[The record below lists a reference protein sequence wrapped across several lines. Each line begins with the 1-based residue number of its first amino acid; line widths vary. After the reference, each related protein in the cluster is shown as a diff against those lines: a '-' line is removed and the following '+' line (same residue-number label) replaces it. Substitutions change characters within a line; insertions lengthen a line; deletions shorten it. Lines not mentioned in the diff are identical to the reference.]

1 MEPSSIFTQER
12 IRIDGS
18 VKNETR
24 HKSLNSMVHKVTQI
38 SEELMAVLL
47 DVAIFIT
54 NKNLDKKY
62 GRADK
67 HSFGLFLGCSDN
79 DLNAWAAD
87 FLDGPVFFP
96 LAQAEVNN
104 TSGFRPPVGSQGS
117 AQVPKLGALK
127 IYNEDA
133 PEYEPMGFDYFHER
147 AKPACCLQCTAVG
160 EPSAADANAPDA
172 VMTVAGAHLTP
183 SSNGG
188 AAAGRAANS
197 SKRQGG
203 VHFSNK
209 RKARRAS
216 PLREKPVAPES
227 ICERQILK
235 KSMEAVSADTKLPA
249 TETPPKRKSK
259 SKKQPL
265 GQSCADYCSRV
276 AEAYNGNVIA
286 MLAGPSPPSK
296 AQLRPAMT
304 TAHLI
309 QKVIEA
315 SLLRQQRADRQRD
328 AACET
333 AMVERTELDDAAAS
347 QEEEGTPS
355 FALIVR
361 ALADAK
367 AYFSVGASA
376 STDLSVETVAA
387 HAAAGS
393 SQCKSPTPV
402 CTQRMSTKR
411 KHAGDASVMVITHA
425 QISSE
430 KKQDHPSLAEL
441 QKLNE
446 STVLLNQQG
455 YSKLP
460 VSVRKPQSS
469 ISMLQPRFIA
479 VEYAKHA

>member
-12 IRIDGS
+12 VRIDGS

-104 TSGFRPPVGSQGS
+104 TNGFRPPVGSQGS

-147 AKPACCLQCTAVG
+147 AKPACRLQCTAVG
-160 EPSAADANAPDA
+160 EPSAANANAPDA

-197 SKRQGG
+197 SKCRGGMNFSKTQGTAAG
-203 VHFSNK
+203 EPLTGETG
-209 RKARRAS
+209 RAGID
-216 PLREKPVAPES
+216 LRA
-227 ICERQILK
+227 
-235 KSMEAVSADTKLPA
+235 
-249 TETPPKRKSK
+249 
-259 SKKQPL
+259 
-265 GQSCADYCSRV
+265 
-276 AEAYNGNVIA
+276 
-286 MLAGPSPPSK
+286 
-296 AQLRPAMT
+296 
-304 TAHLI
+304 AHP
-309 QKVIEA
+309 
-315 SLLRQQRADRQRD
+315 
-328 AACET
+328 
-333 AMVERTELDDAAAS
+333 
-347 QEEEGTPS
+347 QEE
-355 FALIVR
+355 
-361 ALADAK
+361 
-367 AYFSVGASA
+367 
-376 STDLSVETVAA
+376 
-387 HAAAGS
+387 HGS
-393 SQCKSPTPV
+393 SQ
-402 CTQRMSTKR
+402 RR
-411 KHAGDASVMVITHA
+411 YEAAGD
-425 QISSE
+425 
-430 KKQDHPSLAEL
+430 
-441 QKLNE
+441 
-446 STVLLNQQG
+446 
-455 YSKLP
+455 
-460 VSVRKPQSS
+460 
-469 ISMLQPRFIA
+469 
-479 VEYAKHA
+479 

>member
-1 MEPSSIFTQER
+1 MQ
-12 IRIDGS
+12 
-18 VKNETR
+18 
-24 HKSLNSMVHKVTQI
+24 
-38 SEELMAVLL
+38 
-47 DVAIFIT
+47 
-54 NKNLDKKY
+54 
-62 GRADK
+62 
-67 HSFGLFLGCSDN
+67 
-79 DLNAWAAD
+79 
-87 FLDGPVFFP
+87 
-96 LAQAEVNN
+96 
-104 TSGFRPPVGSQGS
+104 
-117 AQVPKLGALK
+117 KLGALK

-133 PEYEPMGFDYFHER
+133 PEYEPMGFDYFHES
-147 AKPACCLQCTAVG
+147 AKPACRLQCTAVG

-203 VHFSNK
+203 VNFSKK
-209 RKARRAS
+209 RKARLAS
-216 PLREKPVAPES
+216 SLREKPVAPES

-235 KSMEAVSADTKLPA
+235 SSMEAVSADTKLPA
-249 TETPPKRKSK
+249 TKTPPKRKSK

-304 TAHLI
+304 TAHHI

-333 AMVERTELDDAAAS
+333 AMVERTEFDDAAAS

-355 FALIVR
+355 MSALIVR

-376 STDLSVETVAA
+376 STNLSVSVETVAA
-387 HAAAGS
+387 PAAAGS
-393 SQCKSPTPV
+393 SQCTSPTPV
-402 CTQRMSTKR
+402 CTERMGTKR
-411 KHAGDASVMVITHA
+411 KHAGDASVVVITHA

-430 KKQDHPSLAEL
+430 KKKDHPSLAEL
-441 QKLNE
+441 QKLNA

-460 VSVRKPQSS
+460 ASVRKPDALTHQDTRRSTKAEYLNHVRKAWPTGVDS
-469 ISMLQPRFIA
+469 IT
-479 VEYAKHA
+479 V

>member
-12 IRIDGS
+12 VRIDGS

-24 HKSLNSMVHKVTQI
+24 HKSLNGMVHKFTHI
-38 SEELMAVLL
+38 SEKVMAILL
-47 DVAIFIT
+47 DIAIFLT

-62 GRADK
+62 GRADE

-96 LAQAEVNN
+96 LAHAEVNDTN
-104 TSGFRPPVGSQGS
+104 GFRPPVGSQGS
-117 AQVPKLGALK
+117 AQLPKLGALK

-133 PEYEPMGFDYFHER
+133 PEYEPMGFDYFHES
-147 AKPACCLQCTAVG
+147 AKPACRLQCTAVG
-160 EPSAADANAPDA
+160 EPSAANANALDA

-235 KSMEAVSADTKLPA
+235 SSMEAVSAETMLPA
-249 TETPPKRKSK
+249 TKTPKRKTK

-265 GQSCADYCSRV
+265 GESCNDYCSRV
-276 AEAYNGNVIA
+276 AEAYNKKVLA
-286 MLAGPSPPSK
+286 MLTGPSPPSIR

-304 TAHLI
+304 TAHHV

-315 SLLRQQRADRQRD
+315 SLLRQQNTDR
-328 AACET
+328 
-333 AMVERTELDDAAAS
+333 
-347 QEEEGTPS
+347 
-355 FALIVR
+355 
-361 ALADAK
+361 
-367 AYFSVGASA
+367 
-376 STDLSVETVAA
+376 
-387 HAAAGS
+387 
-393 SQCKSPTPV
+393 
-402 CTQRMSTKR
+402 
-411 KHAGDASVMVITHA
+411 
-425 QISSE
+425 
-430 KKQDHPSLAEL
+430 
-441 QKLNE
+441 
-446 STVLLNQQG
+446 
-455 YSKLP
+455 
-460 VSVRKPQSS
+460 
-469 ISMLQPRFIA
+469 
-479 VEYAKHA
+479 

>member
-1 MEPSSIFTQER
+1 
-12 IRIDGS
+12 
-18 VKNETR
+18 
-24 HKSLNSMVHKVTQI
+24 
-38 SEELMAVLL
+38 
-47 DVAIFIT
+47 
-54 NKNLDKKY
+54 
-62 GRADK
+62 
-67 HSFGLFLGCSDN
+67 
-79 DLNAWAAD
+79 
-87 FLDGPVFFP
+87 
-96 LAQAEVNN
+96 
-104 TSGFRPPVGSQGS
+104 
-117 AQVPKLGALK
+117 VPKLGALK

-147 AKPACCLQCTAVG
+147 AKPACRLQCTAVG

-227 ICERQILK
+227 IYERQILK

-249 TETPPKRKSK
+249 TKTPPKRKSK

-304 TAHLI
+304 TAHHV

-315 SLLRQQRADRQRD
+315 SLLRQQNTDR
-328 AACET
+328 
-333 AMVERTELDDAAAS
+333 
-347 QEEEGTPS
+347 
-355 FALIVR
+355 
-361 ALADAK
+361 
-367 AYFSVGASA
+367 
-376 STDLSVETVAA
+376 
-387 HAAAGS
+387 
-393 SQCKSPTPV
+393 
-402 CTQRMSTKR
+402 
-411 KHAGDASVMVITHA
+411 
-425 QISSE
+425 
-430 KKQDHPSLAEL
+430 
-441 QKLNE
+441 
-446 STVLLNQQG
+446 
-455 YSKLP
+455 
-460 VSVRKPQSS
+460 
-469 ISMLQPRFIA
+469 
-479 VEYAKHA
+479 

>member
-12 IRIDGS
+12 VRIDGS
-18 VKNETR
+18 VKNEKR

-147 AKPACCLQCTAVG
+147 AKPAACCLQCTAVG

-203 VHFSNK
+203 VNFSKK

-249 TETPPKRKSK
+249 TKTPPKRKSK

-276 AEAYNGNVIA
+276 AEAYNMNVNA

-304 TAHLI
+304 TADHV
-309 QKVIEA
+309 QRVIEA
-315 SLLRQQRADRQRD
+315 SLLRQQNADRQRD

-333 AMVERTELDDAAAS
+333 AMVERTEFDDAAAS

-355 FALIVR
+355 MSALIVS

-376 STDLSVETVAA
+376 STDLSVSVETVAA
-387 HAAAGS
+387 PAAAGS
-393 SQCKSPTPV
+393 SQCTSPTPV
-402 CTQRMSTKR
+402 CTERMGTKR
-411 KHAGDASVMVITHA
+411 KHAGDASVVVITHA
-425 QISSE
+425 QISSG
-430 KKQDHPSLAEL
+430 KKKRPPLARRVA
-441 QKLNE
+441 K
-446 STVLLNQQG
+446 
-455 YSKLP
+455 
-460 VSVRKPQSS
+460 
-469 ISMLQPRFIA
+469 
-479 VEYAKHA
+479 VE

>member
-12 IRIDGS
+12 VRIDGS

-104 TSGFRPPVGSQGS
+104 TNGFRPPVGSQGS
-117 AQVPKLGALK
+117 AQLPKLGALK

-133 PEYEPMGFDYFHER
+133 PEYEPMGFDYFHES
-147 AKPACCLQCTAVG
+147 AKPACRLQCTAVG

-249 TETPPKRKSK
+249 TKTPPKRKSK

-265 GQSCADYCSRV
+265 GQSCNDYCSRV
-276 AEAYNGNVIA
+276 AEAYNKNVLA
-286 MLAGPSPPSK
+286 MLTGPSPPSK

-304 TAHLI
+304 TAHHV

-315 SLLRQQRADRQRD
+315 SLLRQQNTDRQRD

-333 AMVERTELDDAAAS
+333 AMVERTECDDAAAS

-355 FALIVR
+355 MSALIVS
-361 ALADAK
+361 ALAHAK
-367 AYFSVGASA
+367 AYFPVGASA
-376 STDLSVETVAA
+376 STDLSVSVETVAA
-387 HAAAGS
+387 PAAAGS
-393 SQCKSPTPV
+393 TSMQISYTGLYGANPI
-402 CTQRMSTKR
+402 MGIKR
-411 KHAGDASVMVITHA
+411 KLAAGSA
-425 QISSE
+425 
-430 KKQDHPSLAEL
+430 
-441 QKLNE
+441 N
-446 STVLLNQQG
+446 
-455 YSKLP
+455 
-460 VSVRKPQSS
+460 
-469 ISMLQPRFIA
+469 
-479 VEYAKHA
+479 